1 MTASAARRGGNGRLP
16 SMHSG
21 LILLSWLAG
30 VILLQALP
38 LPALLPAALACL
50 LASLLFARPR
60 ALRLLRR
67 VRVLMLAIV
76 VLFAWFT
83 PGEALLVVWPA
94 LSPTREGALMALEHG
109 ARLAAVVCMVAL
121 LLERLPADRLVGGMY
136 ALCRP
141 LALCG
146 VSPERLALR
155 LLLVLRYVETAGP
168 GAARDWRHWLADDA
182 GPVSSEVVHLQR
194 ERLGAADWLLGG
206 ALIGLVCWWGLT

>member
-1 MTASAARRGGNGRLP
+1 
-16 SMHSG
+16 MHSG
-21 LILLSWLAG
+21 LILLLWLAG

-50 LASLLFARPR
+50 FVALLFARLR

-76 VLFAWFT
+76 ILFAWFT
-83 PGEALLVVWPA
+83 PGEALLLVWPSV
-94 LSPTREGALMALEHG
+94 SPTREGALMALEHG

-121 LLERLPADRLVGGMY
+121 LLERLPTERLVGGMY

-155 LLLVLRYVETAGP
+155 LLLVLRYVESTGP
-168 GAARDWRHWLADDA
+168 GAARDWRHWLAEDA
-182 GPVSSEVVHLQR
+182 GPVSAEVVHLRR

-206 ALIGLVCWWGLT
+206 ALIGLVCWWALA